1 MIFEIFIV
9 TAIIS
14 EAALG
19 FPQNTNF
26 DDYSGGGDFL
36 CSTESKSGY
45 R

>member
-14 EAALG
+14 EAAMG

-26 DDYSGGGDFL
+26 GDYGGETIF
-36 CSTESKSGY
+36 CSTEAKSGY

>member
-14 EAALG
+14 EAAMG

-26 DDYSGGGDFL
+26 DDYSGGTFL
-36 CSTESKSGY
+36 CSTEEKSGY

>member
-26 DDYSGGGDFL
+26 DDYSSGDFL
-36 CSTESKSGY
+36 CSTEEKSGY

>member
-26 DDYSGGGDFL
+26 DDYSGETFL
-36 CSTESKSGY
+36 CSTEAKSGY

>member
-1 MIFEIFIV
+1 MFFAIFIV

-19 FPQNTNF
+19 FPQNSNI
-26 DDYSGGGDFL
+26 DDYSDGDFL
-36 CSTESKSGY
+36 CATEAKSGY

>member
-9 TAIIS
+9 TAMIS
-14 EAALG
+14 ETAMG

-26 DDYSGGGDFL
+26 DDYSDETIL
-36 CSTESKSGY
+36 CSTEAKSGY